1 MMRKTEEWGFGKAL
15 LSAPAVLLA
24 ALLCIG
30 GRADALP
37 VTWTVTRADD
47 DPVIPAP
54 GSFRNAVMFANRG
67 DSIVFSGEAATVV
80 LADQVAIDK
89 TLTITGPA
97 TIRQGAQH
105 RRVLE
110 VTATCAMNDITITDG
125 NFTSPE
131 FYMERLNGAGIRVS
145 ATGDLT
151 MNACT
156 VTLNATGGGIENLG
170 RLTMNSCILSHNS
183 TYWPYGAAI
192 SNIRARGNDPAA
204 VRATVTLN
212 GCTIENNAFKG
223 GPGGAIYNEDILV
236 MNNTVVRKN
245 DGVNGGG
252 GLCLGPR
259 SNTALTNGCRVTG
272 NNPAQVCKKTSQFSS
287 PVFTYD
293 DTCTVGDAPN
303 RSVTAFSGYS
313 GEKEPEPRSIEGDA
327 DVNDVKRALS
337 DSGSELFAA
346 VRGALSSDLGRTPGG
361 TGASLATLAGL
372 TASLHYANTFEDV
385 SLTST
390 DLSVEYTASWPSNV
404 RYYALFACADGSGYD
419 LADRGVKFEIKAG
432 QSLPDGVTP
441 PDFYVPGEGLMT
453 WRNIVTDNGS
463 YDLNPTAG
471 AVTFR
476 VCSVRAAEAVG
487 DTGSGGGC
495 DAGVG
500 FAPLALLLALPILAV
515 ARLKGSVRE

>member
-1 MMRKTEEWGFGKAL
+1 MMRKTGEWGFGKAL
-15 LSAPAVLLA
+15 IAAPVVLLA

-47 DPVIPAP
+47 DPLIPAP
-54 GSFRNAVMFANRG
+54 GSFRYAVMFANHG
-67 DSIVFSGEAATVV
+67 DTIVFSGEAATVV
-80 LADQVAIDK
+80 LADQVAIGK

-131 FYMERLNGAGIRVS
+131 FYMEGLNGAGIRVS

-156 VTLNATGGGIENLG
+156 VILNATGGGIENLG
-170 RLTMNSCILSHNS
+170 RLTMNSCVLSRNS

-245 DGVNGGG
+245 DGTKGGG

-293 DTCTVGDAPN
+293 DTCTIGDAPN
-303 RSVTAFSGYS
+303 RSATAFSGYS
-313 GEKEPEPRSIEGDA
+313 GETEPEPRSIIGDA
-327 DVNDVKRALS
+327 DVNDVQGALS
-337 DSGSELFAA
+337 DSGSDLFAA
-346 VRGALSSDLGRTPGG
+346 IKGALSSDLGRTPGG
-361 TGASLATLAGL
+361 TGATLASLAGL

-385 SLTST
+385 ALTST
-390 DLSVEYTASWPSNV
+390 DLSVEYTASWPESV
-404 RYYALFACADGSGYD
+404 RYYALFARADGSGYE
-419 LADRGVKFEIKAG
+419 LADRGVQFEIKAG

-453 WRNIVTDNGS
+453 WRNVITDGGS
-463 YDLNPTAG
+463 YDLNPTVG
-471 AVTFR
+471 VVTIR
-476 VCSVRAAEAVG
+476 VCSVRAAEIVG
-487 DTGSGGGC
+487 DKGSSGGC
-495 DAGVG
+495 NAAAGAG
-500 FAPLALLLALPILAV
+500 GALLLSLPLVALV
-515 ARLKGSVRE
+515 RKGRD

>member
-1 MMRKTEEWGFGKAL
+1 MMRKPEEWVFGKAFISVLALL
-15 LSAPAVLLA
+15 LS
-24 ALLCIG
+24 LCVG

-47 DPVIPAP
+47 DPLIPAP
-54 GSFRNAVMFANRG
+54 GSFRNAVMFANHG
-67 DSIVFSGEAATVV
+67 DTIVFSGEAATVV
-80 LADQVAIDK
+80 LADQVTIGK

-110 VTATCAMNDITITDG
+110 VTATCAMNGITITDG

-151 MNACT
+151 MTACT
-156 VTLNATGGGIENLG
+156 VILNATGGGIENLG
-170 RLTMNSCILSHNS
+170 RLTMHSCVLSHNS

-192 SNIRARGNDPAA
+192 SNIRALGNDPAA

-245 DGVNGGG
+245 DGTNGGG

-272 NNPAQVCKKTSQFSS
+272 NNPAQICKKTSQFSS

-293 DTCTVGDAPN
+293 DTCTIGDAPN
-303 RSVTAFSGYS
+303 RSATAFEGYS
-313 GEKEPEPRSIEGDA
+313 GGAEPEPRSIEGDA

-337 DSGSELFAA
+337 DSGSDLFAA

-361 TGASLATLAGL
+361 TSATLAGL
-372 TASLHYANTFEDV
+372 TASLYYANTFEDV
-385 SLTST
+385 AVESQ
-390 DLSVEYTASWPSNV
+390 DLIVEYTASWPENA
-404 RYYALFACADGSGYD
+404 RYYALFSKADGTGYEIPQ
-419 LADRGVKFEIKAG
+419 RGIQFEIRAG
-432 QSLPDGVTP
+432 QSLPDGATP

-453 WRNIVTDNGS
+453 WRNVVSDGGS

-471 AVTFR
+471 VVTFR

-495 DAGVG
+495 NASGG
-500 FAPLALLLALPILAV
+500 FAPLALLLIAPLV
-515 ARLKGSVRE
+515 APFFRAIR